1 MEFMVHHH
9 RVNFSERGMNAFHGI
24 YLPSNCFLKLAA
36 FGNYHGRTRLIIIVS
51 ALAFNLFDD
60 VHSFNHFAEDNMLAI

>member
-1 MEFMVHHH
+1 
-9 RVNFSERGMNAFHGI
+9 
-24 YLPSNCFLKLAA
+24 LFLKLAA